1 MLKFLGCFKFG
12 RKYLVNCSTLALKR
26 KTISKVEHTKEKKW
40 EESLLFLW
48 TLRERTIRVY
58 ENLLQQSFYEE
69 PLALLRQQGSGLTYF
84 CRKR

>member
-1 MLKFLGCFKFG
+1 M
-12 RKYLVNCSTLALKR
+12 ALKR

-69 PLALLRQQGSGLTYF
+69 PPG
-84 CRKR
+84 